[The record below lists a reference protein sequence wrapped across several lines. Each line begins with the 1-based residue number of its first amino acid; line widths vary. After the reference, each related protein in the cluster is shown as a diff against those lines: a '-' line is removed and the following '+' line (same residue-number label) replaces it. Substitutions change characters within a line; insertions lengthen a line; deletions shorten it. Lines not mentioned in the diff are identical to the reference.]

1 MTKPYAL
8 VTGASRGIG
17 REIALILA
25 NKGFPLI
32 LVAHKRAE
40 ALAEVAKLCRDVLV
54 REKGLLPD
62 RAVLTY
68 LTDLSDPAAV
78 KEMFDD
84 LRAKGI
90 GRSDQCTQT
99 IGVLI
104 NNAGIAHYALV
115 QDMSDADWRQ
125 VMAVNTDSMFYTC
138 RAVVPIM
145 VYDKRGVIINVS
157 SYWGEQG
164 AAMESA
170 YAASKGAVNAFTRSL
185 EEELQPS
192 GIRVHLVAPEFVD
205 TEMNAHLSEEE
216 CLAAAAAM
224 PSGRVWSAKEVAEK
238 ITDLVI
244 AETTG
249 IA

>member
-1 MTKPYAL
+1 MAKPYAL

-17 REIALILA
+17 RETALLLA
-25 NKGFPLI
+25 GKGFPLI
-32 LVAHKRAE
+32 LVARNQTA
-40 ALAEVAKLCRDVLV
+40 ALAEVADLCRDALAL
-54 REKGLLPD
+54 EAGLLPD
-62 RAVLTY
+62 RAVFTY
-68 LTDLSDPAAV
+68 LTDLSDAAAV
-78 KEMFDD
+78 REMFDD
-84 LRAKGI
+84 LNAKGI
-90 GRSDQCTQT
+90 GRSDTCAQT
-99 IGVLI
+99 IGVLV

-115 QDMSDADWRQ
+115 QDMSDDDWRR
-125 VMAVNTDSMFYTC
+125 VMGVNIDSMFYTC

-145 VYDKRGVIINVS
+145 VYDKSGVIINVS

-216 CLAAAAAM
+216 RLAAAAAM
-224 PSGRVWSAKEVAEK
+224 PSGRIWQAKEIAEK
-238 ITDLVI
+238 ILDLVI
-244 AETTG
+244 T
-249 IA
+249 